1 MLKSILVNNV
11 LKNLRK
17 DFQVEFRNR
26 YTLNVSLSFA
36 VISTLSIS
44 LASGG
49 INFSDKMHAIILWI
63 ILFFCAMNALS
74 HIFIREEEQETALF
88 LRLNS
93 KPEVVL
99 ISKLVFNI
107 SMFFLLQALIIPL
120 FIFFL
125 NMEVKSYIA
134 FALTMIA
141 GGLAMSS
148 STTILA
154 AITSKSKGKG
164 PLFTVISFPVVLP
177 VIWVASESTA
187 LALNKSSF
195 EGLNNIIFL
204 FSFSVVIIM
213 VSYILFDFIW
223 LEE

>member
-1 MLKSILVNNV
+1 
-11 LKNLRK
+11 
-17 DFQVEFRNR
+17 
-26 YTLNVSLSFA
+26 
-36 VISTLSIS
+36 
-44 LASGG
+44 
-49 INFSDKMHAIILWI
+49 MHAIILWI

-187 LALNKSSF
+187 LALNKTSF